1 MVPDTIIRFIIHE
14 VRIKIVVMSV
24 EVSGVVLVPL
34 PTVASIL
41 AASLWLHWL
50 ILQEFWIL
58 SATIQERVWESQQPA

>member
-1 MVPDTIIRFIIHE
+1 MVPDTIIRFTIHE

-24 EVSGVVLVPL
+24 EASGVVLVPL

-50 ILQEFWIL
+50 ILQEF
-58 SATIQERVWESQQPA
+58 

>member
-1 MVPDTIIRFIIHE
+1 
-14 VRIKIVVMSV
+14 MSV
-24 EVSGVVLVPL
+24 EASGVVLVPL

>member
-24 EVSGVVLVPL
+24 EASRVGLVLL
-34 PTVASIL
+34 STAASIL

-50 ILQEFWIL
+50 ILQEF
-58 SATIQERVWESQQPA
+58 